1 MRLDPTNILGGIFE
15 DDSHTDT
22 CLLGKGWRTLILHK
36 YSGNISRFSEDIGQL
51 ELPIVN
57 ATYIAR
63 TEYEDEVII
72 RINQALSKP
81 DEEVLL
87 MSTLKIRYN
96 VTRSEKA
103 PMQFDTISQIALRL
117 RSEEQLI

>member
-1 MRLDPTNILGGIFE
+1 MRLDPTDILGGIFE

-22 CLLGKGWRTLILHK
+22 CLLGKGWRTLIVNK
-36 YSGNISRFSEDIGQL
+36 YSANVYGFSEDIGQL

-72 RINQALSKP
+72 RINQALSNQTK
-81 DEEVLL
+81 
-87 MSTLKIRYN
+87 KCC
-96 VTRSEKA
+96 
-103 PMQFDTISQIALRL
+103 
-117 RSEEQLI
+117 